1 MSTKK
6 KKIAVPKPTD
16 ESTVKVTA
24 KDISFSVIE
33 KMDKDIQTRLVFAGI
48 KLDQDWLVKMFAV
61 CCEEMYFR
69 ATMKSMKDADLE
81 TKRQL
86 EEDLRYY
93 GFKIS

>member
-1 MSTKK
+1 MTTKK
-6 KKIAVPKPTD
+6 KKTTVPKPKD
-16 ESTVKVTA
+16 ESSVKISA

-33 KMDKDIQTRLVFAGI
+33 KMDKDIQARLVFAGI

-61 CCEEMYFR
+61 CCEEMYYR
-69 ATMKSMKDADLE
+69 ATLKSMEEADLE

-93 GFKIS
+93 GFKLG